1 MSHST
6 SQGLRR
12 RMLPPLLCVTLFGLL
27 CVLPSPVHAQ
37 GNSTPPRPAEVRD
50 TSRPPTRSLVAMVE
64 WNKLSWN
71 ESSQTPS
78 GSPLFLR
85 FSQPAAPIELIGKS
99 ARPKTVTL
107 SPDVP
112 GLWRWESSDI
122 LAFYPSGGWLPPR
135 RYTLALNPQGFAP
148 DCTVSLHRDTHRE
161 QPITHL
167 SCKIEAQSY
176 DLDPSSPSLQRA
188 IASVVFSHPVSLAE
202 VQAHL
207 RVLPLSETPL
217 LVEGGKP
224 QVVAD
229 EKNPLRFWLRSPL
242 LRIHDKEDLLRFEI
256 TPGIPALCGGDP
268 LPETAFAKVTI
279 PSRYSGFRLSA
290 ARSQILFNEK
300 GVPRQFL
307 VLESKGRAQGS
318 DLAKHLEVRLLP
330 QPPKNKDG
338 RPIPW
343 ELKNVTPEVLSKAQR
358 IPLEWVPGEG
368 TPPTSEL
375 FAFRLQPLE
384 TDQPLWIQIP
394 KLTPAPGGFLTAE
407 DFTALVPV
415 PDFPRE
421 AWISGRGGIL
431 ALQGERKLHIQS
443 RGFDHLGF
451 VLARV
456 PESKINLFAS
466 QARGSF
472 DSPTFSGH
480 FSLNDIAHFSDSLQA
495 VPCKNRHDATP
506 SEFDFGSILA
516 SKNVQRGLFYL
527 QVMGA
532 RPRQPEDGPADPR
545 NGSPQWI
552 PLSSPPSTRQDS
564 GTPYSR
570 YSRHS
575 RYAGEDDE
583 DSSDETVRPR
593 GTTHHEPKGADA
605 RLVLLTDLALVVKAN
620 PDGSRDIF
628 VQSFENQT
636 PVEGVRLTPVS
647 RNGESLL
654 EVITDTEGHATL
666 PSLRGLQGPKEP
678 VALVAR
684 KADDLSFI
692 AWERA
697 ERRVQTSRFDVGGI
711 QSSDREAL
719 NAFLFTERGIY
730 RPGDSIQVGAVVR
743 RRDWQGDLAG
753 LPLEVVLFN
762 AKDERA
768 GTFPVKL
775 AADGL
780 ITLTLPTAETAP
792 TGVWRIQLQ
801 LPSAGN
807 GNALGQTLVRV
818 EDFQPDR
825 LKMHAHFGSEEPLL
839 WRSPEN
845 LRIHADVQTL
855 FGIPAASRRIT
866 AKMRLTPAQ
875 PVFSEWPGWTFGIP
889 KGPQIEGKTVDLGE
903 NETDESGRA
912 QFALALEEQLAP
924 LLRVSLELEAFE
936 ADGGRGVVV
945 TRSTLVSR
953 HPYLLGFKA
962 DGDTAF
968 LPTRSQRFIAVNAVD
983 ASANRVGAEGLRRIL
998 IETRHASVLTKQENG
1013 TLAYVSQSIDR
1024 ELETVDGSLPASGLR
1039 LELPTQSPGQFR
1051 YEWRNASGTA
1061 LLSVPFTVVGSGDTT
1076 RNLERSSELQIALP
1090 NKTWKAGEEM
1100 ELSIQAPFAGA
1111 GLITIE
1117 RDKVL
1122 AFRWFKSEKTSS
1134 TQRISVPEGIDD
1146 GGYVHVTFVRGLNSP
1161 DIFTNPLSS
1170 GVVAFRISPE
1180 RRTLPVQLKV
1190 PEKARPGER
1199 LKITYS
1205 SQRPARILI
1214 WAVDE
1219 GIHRVTDY
1227 QLPQPLS
1234 RLLAKPA
1241 LEVQTFQLADQL
1253 IPEFSLLQNAM
1264 ATGGDG
1270 DEDGAAELKAG
1281 LNPFKRKRQ
1290 APVVFWS
1297 GILASGPEPRE
1308 LEYQVP
1314 DYFAGGLNVMALAL
1328 DAESVG
1334 VTQAHAVVKG
1344 PFVLTPNAPFFA
1356 APGDEFS
1363 ASLTVA
1369 NQLEGATPTDQ
1380 VRVQAETSGGI
1391 ELIEKP
1397 DELVTIPPNKE
1408 STLHFRFR
1416 ATAALGNAEI
1426 RFSAQAGPERVD
1438 QRTTLS
1444 VRPPVPRTSIV
1455 QSGWFRSDT
1464 HEVPIQHPLH
1474 PEFSSREAVVST
1486 TPLSLARGLAS
1497 YLREYP
1503 FGCSEQI
1510 TSRAFPWLV
1519 LREDASFGL
1528 SKEEAAKAVETAIAQ
1543 LARRQGPNGGFG
1555 YWHSE
1560 NVEGFDY
1567 LSLYVVHFL
1576 TEARANGFA
1585 VPEALFQPALRRIRL
1600 MADADLSEPYRDSR
1614 GVLHYERTRSDAS
1627 TRAAA
1632 IYLLTRNEE
1641 LTTRYAIRLL
1651 DAIR

>member
-1 MSHST
+1 M
-6 SQGLRR
+6 
-12 RMLPPLLCVTLFGLL
+12 
-27 CVLPSPVHAQ
+27 
-37 GNSTPPRPAEVRD
+37 
-50 TSRPPTRSLVAMVE
+50 
-64 WNKLSWN
+64 
-71 ESSQTPS
+71 
-78 GSPLFLR
+78 
-85 FSQPAAPIELIGKS
+85 
-99 ARPKTVTL
+99 
-107 SPDVP
+107 
-112 GLWRWESSDI
+112 
-122 LAFYPSGGWLPPR
+122 
-135 RYTLALNPQGFAP
+135 
-148 DCTVSLHRDTHRE
+148 
-161 QPITHL
+161 
-167 SCKIEAQSY
+167 
-176 DLDPSSPSLQRA
+176 
-188 IASVVFSHPVSLAE
+188 
-202 VQAHL
+202 
-207 RVLPLSETPL
+207 
-217 LVEGGKP
+217 
-224 QVVAD
+224 
-229 EKNPLRFWLRSPL
+229 
-242 LRIHDKEDLLRFEI
+242 
-256 TPGIPALCGGDP
+256 
-268 LPETAFAKVTI
+268 
-279 PSRYSGFRLSA
+279 
-290 ARSQILFNEK
+290 
-300 GVPRQFL
+300 
-307 VLESKGRAQGS
+307 
-318 DLAKHLEVRLLP
+318 
-330 QPPKNKDG
+330 
-338 RPIPW
+338 
-343 ELKNVTPEVLSKAQR
+343 
-358 IPLEWVPGEG
+358 
-368 TPPTSEL
+368 
-375 FAFRLQPLE
+375 
-384 TDQPLWIQIP
+384 
-394 KLTPAPGGFLTAE
+394 
-407 DFTALVPV
+407 
-415 PDFPRE
+415 
-421 AWISGRGGIL
+421 
-431 ALQGERKLHIQS
+431 
-443 RGFDHLGF
+443 
-451 VLARV
+451 
-456 PESKINLFAS
+456 
-466 QARGSF
+466 
-472 DSPTFSGH
+472 
-480 FSLNDIAHFSDSLQA
+480 
-495 VPCKNRHDATP
+495 
-506 SEFDFGSILA
+506 
-516 SKNVQRGLFYL
+516 
-527 QVMGA
+527 
-532 RPRQPEDGPADPR
+532 
-545 NGSPQWI
+545 
-552 PLSSPPSTRQDS
+552 
-564 GTPYSR
+564 
-570 YSRHS
+570 
-575 RYAGEDDE
+575 
-583 DSSDETVRPR
+583 
-593 GTTHHEPKGADA
+593 
-605 RLVLLTDLALVVKAN
+605 
-620 PDGSRDIF
+620 
-628 VQSFENQT
+628 
-636 PVEGVRLTPVS
+636 
-647 RNGESLL
+647 
-654 EVITDTEGHATL
+654 
-666 PSLRGLQGPKEP
+666 
-678 VALVAR
+678 
-684 KADDLSFI
+684 
-692 AWERA
+692 
-697 ERRVQTSRFDVGGI
+697 
-711 QSSDREAL
+711 
-719 NAFLFTERGIY
+719 
-730 RPGDSIQVGAVVR
+730 
-743 RRDWQGDLAG
+743 
-753 LPLEVVLFN
+753 
-762 AKDERA
+762 
-768 GTFPVKL
+768 
-775 AADGL
+775 
-780 ITLTLPTAETAP
+780 
-792 TGVWRIQLQ
+792 
-801 LPSAGN
+801 
-807 GNALGQTLVRV
+807 RV
-818 EDFQPDR
+818 EEFQPDR

-845 LRIHADVQTL
+845 LRVHADVQTL

-875 PVFSEWPGWTFGIP
+875 PTFSEWPGWTFGIP

-936 ADGGRGVVV
+936 ADGGRGVLV

-962 DGDTAF
+962 DGDTEF

-1013 TLAYVSQSIDR
+1013 ILAYVSQSIDR

-1297 GILASGPEPRE
+1297 GILASGPEPQE
-1308 LEYQVP
+1308 LEYQIP

-1438 QRTTLS
+1438 QRATLS

-1576 TEARANGFA
+1576 TEARANGFT

-1627 TRAAA
+1627 VRAAA

-1651 DAIR
+1651 DAIRAKVPDGLWQRDSSAVWLAATWRLLKKEDEASRLLQAHLATRSKPRPSEDGFVYSYYESALTEEATTFTVLCRHFPEIASKFGYEELRPITEMVEKGLFHTLSASWSVQALKAYAALARSSGVRAGIAQGGNPPKTLAEPRAGMVSAALQPGIARFFLQRDSDSSLGAWYQTVETGFESVLPSKPESRSLDVTRQWLSEAEEETDFAKVGDTLLARVTVRNTGKLPQPNLALSELLPGGFDFAPSHAPYAIKPGLATLEGTDYVDLREDRALLFFSLKAGETKSFTYSLRPTCAGTFTVPPAYAQSMYDRAVYARGVASKFTILPRQ